1 MGSSISKEL
10 DILCCVAQGS
20 ILGSR
25 LSNIDIFYLFFI
37 NMSSDIANYVDDTSP
52 YECALY
58 YDI

>member
-37 NMSSDIANYVDDTSP
+37 NMSSDIANYADDTSP
-52 YECALY
+52 YECAL
-58 YDI
+58 